1 MKTYSEMNQNK
12 RNKRKEGEEGMNDKV
27 KHPNEYI
34 LPPERFYQSGKR
46 KDYRAGVLYYLST
59 IARCVIFLMEHTASK
74 ESEE

>member
-1 MKTYSEMNQNK
+1 
-12 RNKRKEGEEGMNDKV
+12 MNDKV